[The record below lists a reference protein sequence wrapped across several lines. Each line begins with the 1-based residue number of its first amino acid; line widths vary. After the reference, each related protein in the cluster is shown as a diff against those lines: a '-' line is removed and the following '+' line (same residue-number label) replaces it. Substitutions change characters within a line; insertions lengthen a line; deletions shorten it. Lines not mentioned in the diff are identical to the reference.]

1 MKSAL
6 LTTLML
12 VAVGS
17 HPVFAA
23 QCQFGSCNAD
33 TAASIELLV
42 SEIQTNKDEVLK
54 KINDAS
60 SPSDAMAK
68 QVESYL
74 NNGRLKVNTDSTRKG
89 PGNEIVKPTDE
100 LAPVRQLKAIR
111 PELVQNP
118 ITLPVVAF
126 YERLA

>member
-54 KINDAS
+54 KSMMHHPPAT
-60 SPSDAMAK
+60 PW
-68 QVESYL
+68 L
-74 NNGRLKVNTDSTRKG
+74 NG
-89 PGNEIVKPTDE
+89 
-100 LAPVRQLKAIR
+100 
-111 PELVQNP
+111 
-118 ITLPVVAF
+118 
-126 YERLA
+126 